1 MLMILRIVIPIVMVI
16 ADYNPDSDGDP
27 IIRMTTPAVSRF
39 SDKHLGQKWH
49 VRHQSHHDQAFGCK
63 NVQQSDLLLNFF
75 IYCEKHVMD
84 FVLSIWI
91 SKIAWG
97 MAQMDQTSGWR

>member
-1 MLMILRIVIPIVMVI
+1 MMILRIVIPIVMVI

-27 IIRMTTPAVSRF
+27 IIGMTAPAVSRF

-63 NVQQSDLLLNFF
+63 NVQKSDLQLNFF
-75 IYCEKHVMD
+75 LYIVKNI
-84 FVLSIWI
+84 LWI
-91 SKIAWG
+91 LC
-97 MAQMDQTSGWR
+97 